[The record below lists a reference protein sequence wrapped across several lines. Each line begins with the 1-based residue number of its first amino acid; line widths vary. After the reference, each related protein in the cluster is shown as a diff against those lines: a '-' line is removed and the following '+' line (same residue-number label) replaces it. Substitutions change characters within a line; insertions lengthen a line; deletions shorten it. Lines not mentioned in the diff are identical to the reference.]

1 MLLFICL
8 SIHAQWHSFLSLR
21 SAQFCLWHWVLR
33 FVFRSLTAG
42 EEDGVLHLLAYATRA
57 DAFYIGHSRYPDH
70 PNFVKTLEAGLQD
83 VIIIGSATLWPPED
97 VQVI

>member
-1 MLLFICL
+1 MACV
-8 SIHAQWHSFLSLR
+8 SSLV
-21 SAQFCLWHWVLR
+21 AAFC
-33 FVFRSLTAG
+33 FRNLTAC

-70 PNFVKTLEAGLQD
+70 PNFVNTLEAGLQD